1 LFIVLI
7 TIWSSIIITSLSF
20 LLFSQQAESEEVAR
34 LKQIIKKLR
43 AGQVVE
49 DEDVVMMVEG
59 PSATAAVE
67 EDDKVYDGY

>member
-1 LFIVLI
+1 ML
-7 TIWSSIIITSLSF
+7 
-20 LLFSQQAESEEVAR
+20 SQQAESEEVAR

-49 DEDVVMMVEG
+49 EEDIMMVVDG